1 MIPMHSGSTS
11 WSARAQKTNTGGHSA
26 RWWRYS
32 PIRRAT
38 YSSSKAEGSF
48 PSSSSSSTK
57 PGGLLSTFQTAS
69 SNDRCDIR
77 FDWDGLG
84 SRFPLLPVRK
94 PVRIDV
100 FTIFPELVEHY
111 FEGSLLG
118 RASRSGAVDLR
129 VHDIRSSAHDP
140 HRSVDDSPFGG
151 GPGMVL
157 AAETTFDSVESADPP
172 RPIYL
177 LSPAGRRLD
186 QSVVR
191 ELSALDG
198 FSLVC
203 GRYEGVDQRVVD
215 HLVDGELSVGD
226 VVLAGGEAAAI
237 VVVEA
242 VVRLVPGVMG
252 NEASADEES
261 FSGPLLESPQ
271 YTRPA
276 SFRGWEV
283 PQVLLS
289 GDHGRIA
296 AWRRAMAL
304 KRTLDLRPDLIEAR
318 GGLTDEEQEILRLLA
333 PEDET

>member
-1 MIPMHSGSTS
+1 M
-11 WSARAQKTNTGGHSA
+11 
-26 RWWRYS
+26 
-32 PIRRAT
+32 
-38 YSSSKAEGSF
+38 
-48 PSSSSSSTK
+48 
-57 PGGLLSTFQTAS
+57 
-69 SNDRCDIR
+69 
-77 FDWDGLG
+77 
-84 SRFPLLPVRK
+84 
-94 PVRIDV
+94 RIDV
-100 FTIFPELVEHY
+100 FTIFPELVGHY

-118 RASRSGAVDLR
+118 RANRSGAVDLR
-129 VHDIRSSAHDP
+129 VHDIRNSAQDA
-140 HRSVDDSPFGG
+140 HRSVDDAPFGG

-157 AAETTFDSVESADPP
+157 GAEPIFLSVESADPP

-177 LSPAGRRLD
+177 LSPAGRPLD

-242 VVRLVPGVMG
+242 VVRLIPGVMG
-252 NEASADEES
+252 NETSAEEES
-261 FSGPLLESPQ
+261 FSSGLLEYPQ

-296 AWRRAMAL
+296 AWRRAMEI
-304 KRTLDLRPDLIEAR
+304 KRTLEKRPGLIEER
-318 GGLTDEEQEILRLLA
+318 GGLTDVEKGLIESLAHEEGG
-333 PEDET
+333 